1 LTLIFEKNRDTKKI
15 FFLIFGI
22 VFIVFL
28 FTSDGHRFTMDEDMG
43 EQMALGMAT
52 LEPHPDFVEG
62 GTDWRSKNLFN
73 MGEHYNPHNAG
84 PLCKNAI
91 TCFPTSV
98 FYSATEVPFIAL
110 NHYFHIITSDT
121 HVFSTDDFA
130 DAHYVFWRNSENP
143 NLVFLELFYSPFFLA
158 LFVGIFFLICLEHKF
173 TRQNSIILSF
183 LLAFST
189 IIWAYSNTSLNVV
202 PAAFFVLLGYLFFK
216 KFRRLNQSKFL
227 LLTAAAFGFAF
238 LIREDSIL
246 FIVPVWLFLL
256 VNILKRLVQPTSHKD
271 QPKNVGN
278 KAYRTLRALLNS
290 KIHALLFYSV
300 PLLISYSLYK
310 LLNAYDGPLRYIIP
324 EVRSSASMVKTDLG
338 AELSG
343 FIFSSTISHLLA
355 ASYGM
360 LFSPGVG
367 LFIFAP
373 ILVTVFF
380 SFPDFFRKNKSECL
394 LLLSFFVLNIIYHA
408 DMTSWHGLTSWGSR
422 YLLMVVPFLL
432 IPLGASLEKRN
443 KKFMLS
449 LILILGILGV
459 LFNLSYVIQDVHWFV
474 WSTPGSPV
482 GLYAL
487 GLPQYGQF
495 NLWLNDVVIW
505 TFQFSQLTHSLSLMF
520 TGLQH
525 DIYLLHVF
533 GTSAYLVIFVS
544 LLSFLFYLFRRV
556 TKHNIVSTE
565 NSKPVEEQ

>member
-1 LTLIFEKNRDTKKI
+1 LTLAFEKKSDTKKI
-15 FFLIFGI
+15 FFLIIGI

-28 FTSDGHRFTMDEDMG
+28 FTSDGHRYTMDEDMG
-43 EQMALGMAT
+43 AQMALGMTT

-73 MGEHYNPHNAG
+73 LGEHFNPYNTG
-84 PLCKNAI
+84 PMCTNAI

-98 FYSATEVPFIAL
+98 FYSVTEVPFIAL
-110 NHYFHIITSDT
+110 NHYFHIITNDT
-121 HVFSTDDFA
+121 HVFSTDDFV

-143 NLVFLELFYSPFFLA
+143 DFVFLELFYAPFFLA
-158 LFVGIFFLICLEHKF
+158 WSVGIFFLICLEYKF

-183 LLAFST
+183 VLAFST
-189 IIWAYSNTSLNVV
+189 IIWAYSNTSLNAIPIV
-202 PAAFFVLLGYLFFK
+202 FFILLGYLFFK
-216 KFRRLNQSKFL
+216 KFRRLNQNKFL
-227 LLTAAAFGFAF
+227 LLSSASFAFAF
-238 LIREDSIL
+238 LIREDVIL

-256 VNILKRLVQPTSHKD
+256 VNILKR
-271 QPKNVGN
+271 
-278 KAYRTLRALLNS
+278 NS
-290 KIHALLFYSV
+290 KIYTLVFYSV
-300 PLLISYSLYK
+300 PLLFSYGLHR
-310 LLNAYDGPLRYIIP
+310 LLNSHSGPLRYAYSEDSIIVNATP
-324 EVRSSASMVKTDLG
+324 GLG

-343 FIFSSTISHLLA
+343 FIFNSTISHILA

-360 LFSPGVG
+360 LFAPGMG

-394 LLLSFFVLNIIYHA
+394 LFLSFIVLNIIYHA
-408 DMTSWHGLTSWGSR
+408 DLTAWHGLQGWGAR
-422 YLLMVVPFLL
+422 YLLFIVPFLL

-459 LFNLSYVIQDVHWFV
+459 LFNISYVIQDVHWFV
-474 WSTPGSPV
+474 WSTPGSQF
-482 GLYAL
+482 GLFAL
-487 GLPQYGQF
+487 GLPHHGQF
-495 NLWLNDVVIW
+495 DLWINDVVIW
-505 TFQFSQLTHSLSLMF
+505 SFQFSQLTHSLSLMF

-525 DIYLLHVF
+525 DIYLLHVL
-533 GTSAYLVIFVS
+533 GTSAYLIIFVS